1 MITIR
6 IGQETRSDADASES
20 WINEQINRRRA
31 DGQNVCVEV
40 SINTGGLNL
49 RLTTAACGGGGGGR
63 PPNGN
68 ERAVIDLWNRR
79 GLNTNDFTGGSL
91 VAFLKQLRSLLG

>member
-31 DGQNVCVEV
+31 DRQNVCVEV
-40 SINTGGLNL
+40 
-49 RLTTAACGGGGGGR
+49 CGGVGGR
-63 PPNGN
+63 PPNGK
-68 ERAVIDLWNRR
+68 EREVLDLWNRR
-79 GLNTNDFTGGSL
+79 GLNANDFTGGSL